1 MTPLLSPS
9 HFSSCSFP
17 RWHLVRNR
25 VSVVLFGEKE
35 ATDSLPAL
43 GLPREIWRGTT
54 ADLGERHT
62 DTYPES
68 EWTPLEY
75 SKLLNPLN
83 TFNRRSEGSLKTDSG
98 CFVLTAPLPSCVT
111 LCGTRSK
118 ERSRPSFRP
127 RASSSPG
134 LGI

>member
-1 MTPLLSPS
+1 M
-9 HFSSCSFP
+9 
-17 RWHLVRNR
+17 
-25 VSVVLFGEKE
+25 LFGEKE

-83 TFNRRSEGSLKTDSG
+83 TFNRRSEGSLKTELWLFCLDSPFAFM
-98 CFVLTAPLPSCVT
+98 CHPVWNQKQREKPPLLQTS
-111 LCGTRSK
+111 
-118 ERSRPSFRP
+118 
-127 RASSSPG
+127 
-134 LGI
+134 